1 MRFLDL
7 LTMSINN
14 LRRRKVRTALTVLG
28 VVIGNGFCGGHGV
41 FGNWLKCADDGDVFF
56 LWEHDGH

>member
-7 LTMSINN
+7 LTMSINKKKGPYSPDGAW
-14 LRRRKVRTALTVLG
+14 RCHR
-28 VVIGNGFCGGHGV
+28 NGFCGGHGV